1 MEIEPTDEKHE
12 KNESI
17 KPLEELI
24 NVGMIDVSDAETTEK
39 EVPSDRIKEHPCSK
53 CESKATWS
61 SDIERHVKTNHEGM
75 IDVSDAETT
84 EKEAPSDRISRVT
97 FPVPLSMNS
106 LQKILCNKTV
116 QEKSKIT
123 VHIHTM
129 VSGVKITLHVHT
141 MALALKP
148 KVIFGVRFRTQV
160 TECPISDPN
169 HRVKTPEPRLR
180 ISEQCLN
187 PDQRPT

>member
-1 MEIEPTDEKHE
+1 
-12 KNESI
+12 
-17 KPLEELI
+17 
-24 NVGMIDVSDAETTEK
+24 MIDVSDAETTEK
-39 EVPSDRIKEHPCSK
+39 EAPSDKMKEHPCSK

-84 EKEAPSDRISRVT
+84 EKEAPSDRISGAT

-116 QEKSKIT
+116 HEES
-123 VHIHTM
+123 
-129 VSGVKITLHVHT
+129 KITLHVHT

-169 HRVKTPEPRLR
+169 QRVKTPEPKLR

-187 PDQRPT
+187 PDQKPT